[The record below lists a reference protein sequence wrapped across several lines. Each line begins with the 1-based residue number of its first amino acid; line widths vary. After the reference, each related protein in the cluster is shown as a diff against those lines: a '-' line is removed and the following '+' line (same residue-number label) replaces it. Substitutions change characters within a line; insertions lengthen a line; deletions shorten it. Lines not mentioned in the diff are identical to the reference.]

1 MVGHDQVRILRDE
14 EVAVQHDASA
24 DERLHLLDER
34 PGIDDDAATDDA
46 AAAAMQDARR
56 DRLEHVLLP
65 SDDDGLAPVVAAL
78 VTDDH
83 HSVSRGLVYDLPLPF
98 VAPLRADAHN
108 AP

>member
-14 EVAVQHDASA
+14 EVAVQHHASA

-34 PGIDDDAATDDA
+34 AGIDDDAAADDA
-46 AAAAMQDARR
+46 AAAAMHEARR

-65 SDDDGLAPVVAAL
+65 SDDDGVARAVATL

-83 HSVSRGLVYDLPLPF
+83 VPVRRDYIDVLQLSLIVPL
-98 VAPLRADAHN
+98 
-108 AP
+108 